1 MLSSHTEILESSGMY
16 LPCVIVL
23 ANIVVNIP
31 ISDSIFFYVLVH
43 DTNLVR
49 IMKAMIGKMGICLI
63 LS

>member
-1 MLSSHTEILESSGMY
+1 MY